1 MGQRRHFTLIELF
14 LSIGLI
20 ALIGGLVLLR
30 AQPMLDY
37 YRMNHSYEKLKREIT
52 LTKYLAETATADIK
66 LEIEEHKKGLICKRT
81 TDEPLSLS
89 GTLNTPFLIPYLQLE
104 GRPKKLTLFVSSSGW
119 IETNKALTVRLGK
132 TKKTISL
139 LKNQNGFLLSDREG

>member
-1 MGQRRHFTLIELF
+1 MGRRRHFTLIELF

-37 YRMNHSYEKLKREIT
+37 YRMNHSYEKLKREIA
-52 LTKYLAETATADIK
+52 LTKCLAETATADIK
-66 LEIEEHKKGLICKRT
+66 LEIEEHKKGLVCKRT

-104 GRPKKLTLFVSSSGW
+104 GSKKLTLFVSSSGW
-119 IETNKALTVRLGK
+119 IENNRELTVRLGK

-139 LKNQNGFLLSDREG
+139 LKNQSAFLP